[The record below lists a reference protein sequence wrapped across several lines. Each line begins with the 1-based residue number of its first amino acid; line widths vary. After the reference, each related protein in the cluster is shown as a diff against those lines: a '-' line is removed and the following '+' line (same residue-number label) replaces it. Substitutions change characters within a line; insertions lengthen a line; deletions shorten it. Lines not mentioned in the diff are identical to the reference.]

1 MVEVYNKLF
10 NSSFAKFIFISIL
23 NTIFG
28 LGIFYFFIYIK
39 LPYQLA
45 SLFGTII
52 GVIFNYYTNKTF
64 VFNIKNNTLYKFVF
78 VYIFIYFFNIFNLNI
93 LKSSNINFYYG
104 GLILII
110 PSGILT
116 YILNKN
122 FVFKKLNNKHEKN

>member
-1 MVEVYNKLF
+1 MAEVFNKLL
-10 NSSFAKFIFISIL
+10 NSSFAKFIYISIL

-28 LGIFYFFIYIK
+28 LGIFYFFIFIK

-45 SLFGTII
+45 SLFGTIM
-52 GVIFNYYTNKTF
+52 GVIFNYNTNKIF
-64 VFNIKNNTLYKFVF
+64 VFNIKNNNLYKFIL
-78 VYIFIYFFNIFNLNI
+78 VYIFIYFFNIFNLNL

-122 FVFKKLNNKHEKN
+122 FVFKKLNNKYEKD

>member
-10 NSSFAKFIFISIL
+10 NSSFVKFIFISIL
-23 NTIFG
+23 NTTFG

-39 LPYQLA
+39 LHYQLA

-52 GVIFNYYTNKTF
+52 GVIFNYYTNKKF
-64 VFNIKNNTLYKFVF
+64 VFNIKNNTLYKFIL
-78 VYIFIYFFNIFNLNI
+78 VYIFIYFFNIFNLNL
-93 LKSSNINFYYG
+93 LKNSNINFYYG